1 MKLKNK
7 VAIVTGGAQG
17 IGKAICLRLAKEK
30 AKIVI
35 FDLMDE
41 LAFKVVEEI
50 KEKGGEGLNI
60 PVNVSS
66 LCSVRQAVQEVIDK
80 FKRVDILVNNAGIT
94 KDALILRMK
103 EEDWDKVIQ
112 VNLKGAFNCLK
123 VVLKFMSKQKYGR
136 IVNVS
141 SVIGLR
147 GNVGQANYA
156 ASKAGLIALAKSA
169 AKEFAGRGITVNAIA
184 PGFIQTSMTQGLLNT
199 RKDYLI
205 NQIPMGR
212 VGKPEEVAGLVSYL
226 VSDDAAYITGET
238 IRIDGGM
245 SM

>member
-1 MKLKNK
+1 MKLKDK
-7 VAIVTGGAQG
+7 VAIITGGAQG
-17 IGKAICLRLAKEK
+17 IGKAICLRLAKEG

-35 FDLMDE
+35 FDLVDE
-41 LAFKVVEEI
+41 LALKVVEEI
-50 KEKGGEGLNI
+50 KKEGGESLNI

-66 LCSVRQAVQEVIDK
+66 LCSVRQAVQKVIDK
-80 FKRVDILVNNAGIT
+80 FKRIDILVNNAGIT
-94 KDALILRMK
+94 KDKLILRMK

-123 VVLKFMSKQKYGR
+123 VVLKFMSRQRYGR
-136 IVNVS
+136 IVNIS

-156 ASKAGLIALAKSA
+156 ASKAGLIALTKSA
-169 AKEFAGRGITVNAIA
+169 AKEFARRGITVNAIA
-184 PGFIQTSMTQGLLNT
+184 PGFIQTSMTQKLLNI
-199 RKDYLI
+199 RKDLL
-205 NQIPMGR
+205 NQIPLGR

-226 VSDDAAYITGET
+226 VSEDVAYITGET
-238 IRIDGGM
+238 VRIDGGM

>member
-7 VAIVTGGAQG
+7 VAIVTGGARG
-17 IGKAICLRLAKEK
+17 IGKAICLRLAKEG

-41 LAFKVVEEI
+41 LALKVAEEI
-50 KEKGGEGLNI
+50 EKEGGECLAI
-60 PVNVSS
+60 PMDVSS
-66 LCSVRQAVQEVIDK
+66 ICSVEQAVEKVIDK

-94 KDALILRMK
+94 KDKLILRMK

-123 VVLKFMSKQKYGR
+123 VVLKFMSRQRYGR
-136 IVNVS
+136 IVNIS

-147 GNVGQANYA
+147 GNAGQANYA
-156 ASKAGLIALAKSA
+156 ASKAGLIALTKSA
-169 AKEFAGRGITVNAIA
+169 AKEFARRGITVNAIA
-184 PGFIQTSMTQGLLNT
+184 PGFIQTSMTQELLSI
-199 RKDYLI
+199 RKDLL
-205 NQIPMGR
+205 NQIPLGR

-226 VSDDAAYITGET
+226 VSEDVAYITGET
-238 IRIDGGM
+238 VRIDGGM

>member
-1 MKLKNK
+1 MKLKDK
-7 VAIVTGGAQG
+7 VAIVTGGARG
-17 IGKAICLRLAKEK
+17 IGKAICLRLAREG

-35 FDLMDE
+35 FDLMNE
-41 LAFKVVEEI
+41 LALKVAEEI
-50 KEKGGEGLNI
+50 KEEGGESLTI
-60 PVNVSS
+60 PVDVSS
-66 LCSVRQAVQEVIDK
+66 LCSVEQGVEKVIDK
-80 FKRVDILVNNAGIT
+80 FKRIDILVNNAGIT
-94 KDALILRMK
+94 KDKLILRMK

-123 VVLKFMSKQKYGR
+123 IVLKFMSRQRYGR
-136 IVNVS
+136 IVNIS

-156 ASKAGLIALAKSA
+156 ASKAGVIALTKSA
-169 AKEFAGRGITVNAIA
+169 AREFAKRGITVNAIA
-184 PGFIQTSMTQGLLNT
+184 PGFIHTSMTQELLNT
-199 RKDYLI
+199 RKDLLD
-205 NQIPMGR
+205 QIPIGR

-226 VSDDAAYITGET
+226 ASEDAAYITGET

>member
-1 MKLKNK
+1 MKLKDK
-7 VAIVTGGAQG
+7 VAIITGGAQG
-17 IGKAICLRLAKEK
+17 IGKAICLRLAKEG

-35 FDLMDE
+35 FDLVDE
-41 LAFKVVEEI
+41 LALKVVEEI
-50 KEKGGEGLNI
+50 KEEGGESLNI

-66 LCSVRQAVQEVIDK
+66 LCSVRQAVQKVIDK
-80 FKRVDILVNNAGIT
+80 FKRIDILVNNAGIT
-94 KDALILRMK
+94 RDKLILRMK

-123 VVLKFMSKQKYGR
+123 VVLKFMSRQRYGR
-136 IVNVS
+136 IVNIS

-169 AKEFAGRGITVNAIA
+169 AKEFARRDITVNVIA
-184 PGFIQTSMTQGLLNT
+184 PGFIQTSMTQELLNT
-199 RKDYLI
+199 RRDLM
-205 NQIPMGR
+205 NQIPMRR

-226 VSDDAAYITGET
+226 VSDNAAYITGET

>member
-7 VAIVTGGAQG
+7 VAIVTGGARG
-17 IGKAICLRLAKEK
+17 IGKAICLRLAKEG

-41 LAFKVVEEI
+41 LALKVAEEI
-50 KEKGGEGLNI
+50 KKEGGKCLVI
-60 PVNVSS
+60 PMDVTSI
-66 LCSVRQAVQEVIDK
+66 CSVEQAVGKVIDK
-80 FKRVDILVNNAGIT
+80 FKRIDILVNNAGIT
-94 KDALILRMK
+94 KDKLILRMK

-123 VVLKFMSKQKYGR
+123 VVLKFMSRQRYGR
-136 IVNVS
+136 IVNIS

-156 ASKAGLIALAKSA
+156 ASKAGLIALTKSA
-169 AKEFAGRGITVNAIA
+169 AKEFARRGITVNAIA
-184 PGFIQTSMTQGLLNT
+184 PGFIQTSMTQELLSI
-199 RKDYLI
+199 RRDLL

-212 VGKPEEVAGLVSYL
+212 VGKTEEVAGLVSYL
-226 VSDDAAYITGET
+226 VSEDVAYITGET
-238 IRIDGGM
+238 VRIYGGM

>member
-7 VAIVTGGAQG
+7 VAIVTGGARG
-17 IGKAICLRLAKEK
+17 IGKAICLRLAKEG

-41 LAFKVVEEI
+41 LALKVAKEIREE
-50 KEKGGEGLNI
+50 GGECLAI
-60 PVNVSS
+60 PIDVSS
-66 LCSVRQAVQEVIDK
+66 ICSVEQAVERVIDK

-94 KDALILRMK
+94 KDKLILRMK

-123 VVLKFMSKQKYGR
+123 VVLKFMSRQRYGR
-136 IVNVS
+136 IVNIS

-156 ASKAGLIALAKSA
+156 ASKAGLIALTKSA
-169 AKEFAGRGITVNAIA
+169 AKEFARRGITVNAIA
-184 PGFIQTSMTQGLLNT
+184 PGFIQTSMTQELLSI
-199 RKDYLI
+199 RKDLL
-205 NQIPMGR
+205 NQIPLGR

-226 VSDDAAYITGET
+226 VSEGAAYITGET
-238 IRIDGGM
+238 VRIDGGM

>member
-1 MKLKNK
+1 MKLKDK
-7 VAIVTGGAQG
+7 VAIVTGGARG
-17 IGKAICLRLAKEK
+17 IGKAICLRLAKEG

-35 FDLMDE
+35 FDLMNE
-41 LAFKVVEEI
+41 LALKVAEKI
-50 KEKGGEGLNI
+50 KEEGGESLTI
-60 PVNVSS
+60 PVDVSS
-66 LCSVRQAVQEVIDK
+66 LCSVEQAVEKVIDK
-80 FKRVDILVNNAGIT
+80 FKRIDILVNNAGIT
-94 KDALILRMK
+94 KDKLILRMK

-123 VVLKFMSKQKYGR
+123 VVLKFMSRQRYGR
-136 IVNVS
+136 IVNIS

-156 ASKAGLIALAKSA
+156 ASKAGVIALTKSA
-169 AKEFAGRGITVNAIA
+169 AREFAKRGITVNAIA
-184 PGFIQTSMTQGLLNT
+184 PGFIHTSMTQELLNT
-199 RKDYLI
+199 RKDLLD
-205 NQIPMGR
+205 QIPIGR

-226 VSDDAAYITGET
+226 VSEDAAYITGET

>member
-7 VAIVTGGAQG
+7 VAIVTGGARG
-17 IGKAICLRLAKEK
+17 IGKAICLQLAKEG

-41 LAFKVVEEI
+41 LALKVAEEI
-50 KEKGGEGLNI
+50 RKKGGECLAI
-60 PVNVSS
+60 PMDVTSI
-66 LCSVRQAVQEVIDK
+66 CSVEQAVEKVIDK

-94 KDALILRMK
+94 KDKLILRMK

-123 VVLKFMSKQKYGR
+123 VVLKFMSRQRYGR
-136 IVNVS
+136 IVNIS

-156 ASKAGLIALAKSA
+156 ASKAGLIALTKSA
-169 AKEFAGRGITVNAIA
+169 AKEFARRGITVNAIA
-184 PGFIQTSMTQGLLNT
+184 PGFIQTSMTQKLLSI
-199 RKDYLI
+199 RKDLL
-205 NQIPMGR
+205 NQIPLGR

-226 VSDDAAYITGET
+226 VSEDVAYITGET
-238 IRIDGGM
+238 VRIDGGM

>member
-7 VAIVTGGAQG
+7 VAIVTGGARG
-17 IGKAICLRLAKEK
+17 IGKAICLRLAREG

-35 FDLMDE
+35 FDLMNE
-41 LAFKVVEEI
+41 LALKVAEEI
-50 KEKGGEGLNI
+50 KEGGGESLII
-60 PVNVSS
+60 PVDVSS
-66 LCSVRQAVQEVIDK
+66 LCSVEQAVEKVIDK

-94 KDALILRMK
+94 KDKLILRMK

-123 VVLKFMSKQKYGR
+123 IVLKFMSRQRYGR
-136 IVNVS
+136 IVNIS

-156 ASKAGLIALAKSA
+156 ASKAGLIALTKSA
-169 AKEFAGRGITVNAIA
+169 AKEFAKRGITVNAIA
-184 PGFIQTSMTQGLLNT
+184 PGFIQTSMTQELLNT
-199 RKDYLI
+199 RKDLLD
-205 NQIPMGR
+205 QIPMER

-226 VSDDAAYITGET
+226 VSEDAAYITGET

>member
-7 VAIVTGGAQG
+7 VAIVTGGARG
-17 IGKAICLRLAKEK
+17 IGKAICLRLAREG

-35 FDLMDE
+35 FDLMNE
-41 LAFKVVEEI
+41 LALKVAEEI
-50 KEKGGEGLNI
+50 KEGGGESLTI
-60 PVNVSS
+60 PVDVSS
-66 LCSVRQAVQEVIDK
+66 LCSVEQAVEKVIDK
-80 FKRVDILVNNAGIT
+80 FERIDILVNNAGIT
-94 KDALILRMK
+94 KDKLILRMK

-112 VNLKGAFNCLK
+112 INLKGAFNCLK
-123 VVLKFMSKQKYGR
+123 AVLKFMSKQRYGR
-136 IVNVS
+136 IVNIS

-156 ASKAGLIALAKSA
+156 ASKAGLIALTKSA
-169 AKEFAGRGITVNAIA
+169 AKEFARRGITINAIA
-184 PGFIQTSMTQGLLNT
+184 PGFIQTSMTQELLNT
-199 RKDYLI
+199 RKDLLD
-205 NQIPMGR
+205 QIPMRR

-226 VSDDAAYITGET
+226 VSEDAAYITGET